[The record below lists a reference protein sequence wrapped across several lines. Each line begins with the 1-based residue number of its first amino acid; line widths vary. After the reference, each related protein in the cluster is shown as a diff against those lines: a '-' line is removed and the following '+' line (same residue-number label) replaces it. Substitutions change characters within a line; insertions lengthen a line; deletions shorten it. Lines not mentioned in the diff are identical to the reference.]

1 MEIALKKAGCFEALS
16 DKPGR
21 MSQSEYDKK
30 EINAR
35 DKIVQSLEDRVID
48 IIRGEETAQGI
59 MNKLKETYIRKGISV
74 QVHLQRKLR
83 NLVFDGRGSLN
94 AFLEEFDKTVQELRS
109 SGGSMDEM
117 ELIPQLLSAMP
128 KSYQSVVSS
137 VNVLFSKDPEELTL
151 AFVRNQLLEHER
163 QSKDWGSQLRRSE
176 VETAFVSQRTIQKS
190 QRSYPEQVKK
200 KTVCRYRC
208 FSCGKRGHLKRDCP
222 EKKGGQDQA
231 NCAQGEDPITFVAEV
246 ESQRRI
252 PELPQEGDMMSMTA
266 CHDGIM
272 FVIDSGA
279 SHHMVNKNVAK
290 FLRDTRPV
298 NLEIRVAKKGES
310 LTTARCGKLALF
322 SNDGLS
328 VNLEDVYECDNIS
341 YNLLSVGKIQKQGFC
356 VSFEDDAVEIKKN
369 GRVLLKGTKTG
380 NLYILHLFRDQR
392 RGDACVTSD
401 PELRHRRMGHSSLHP
416 PLSMCEVC
424 QKGKQVRNDFKSLV
438 ESKKPKRILEC
449 VSSDVVGPISP
460 PSIDGKRYLVTFID
474 NYSRF
479 CVCYLLGSKDEV
491 LSKFKLYEAMVTAKH
506 GQKIERLRCDRGG
519 EYTGHNFLRFC
530 QDKGIQIEFSATKN
544 PEQNGICEKYNQHL
558 MNMVRCLLF
567 DSKVSKQL
575 WGQAVLTAVFT
586 INRLETSALPKGKT
600 PAEIWNG
607 QKPDFGK
614 LRVFGCKAYS
624 LIPKENRGKLDE
636 KCKVMIMAG
645 YSANGYQLYDPDRN
659 EIVHARNVRFSED
672 ERLEANIPTIDL
684 SSEDDAD
691 ENNDEDTSA
700 NQAELYSQHE
710 TLEAFDATFALAS
723 CSSDEDVPSTYE
735 EAVRSDS
742 GWRKAIQDELSMIE
756 KKEVWDVVPKPEN
769 ETIIDSKWV
778 FTKKEADGSIVRK
791 ARLVARGF
799 LQGGVEEEVYSPV
812 ARMITLRTL
821 LTYALN
827 LELDVH
833 QMDVKSAFLNGKL
846 DAPVYMIPPKGK
858 MSCLVVR
865 SIRLFR
871 RNVASSNSLKLLRQ
885 YARLIEVGKLESPR
899 STDYETGQLF
909 LHKIFSYR
917 GVVLFPWVARVYD
930 RDSPV
935 PRPSDRVAEDGA
947 PDGKEIKGKSHT
959 FYQVLIDTRDCPHI
973 RAQTEAVTFLGNQE
987 GSRSLYAIPGLDYVA
1002 HDDIVPY
1009 KSADKNP
1016 IQHELFDK
1024 FLLYNSKSDPP
1035 FVPHDTLKAWQKKN
1049 HPWLELSDVHKET
1062 TENVRITVIPF
1073 YMGSRDNQSSLV
1085 YWWRYCIRI
1094 ENLGETSVQLR
1105 ERHWRIFSLSGT
1117 LETVRGRGVV
1127 GQEPVLSK
1135 ESPAFQYS
1143 SHVSLQAPSG
1153 HMWGTFRMEREDGYT
1168 FDCRIPPFSLE
1179 SKSDEEN
1186 PNPPSVSP

>member
-1 MEIALKKAGCFEALS
+1 
-16 DKPGR
+16 
-21 MSQSEYDKK
+21 
-30 EINAR
+30 
-35 DKIVQSLEDRVID
+35 
-48 IIRGEETAQGI
+48 

-163 QSKDWGSQLRRSE
+163 QSKDWGSQLRKSE

-401 PELRHRRMGHSSLHP
+401 PGLRHRRMGHSSLHP

-700 NQAELYSQHE
+700 NQAELHSQRE

-846 DAPVYMIPPKGK
+846 DAPVYMIPPKGMRK
-858 MSCLVVR
+858 IPKNFVCK
-865 SIRLFR
+865 I
-871 RNVASSNSLKLLRQ
+871 NKSLYGLKS
-885 YARLIEVGKLESPR
+885 SPR
-899 STDYETGQLF
+899 CWNVVLNNFLVKIGFERSLVDPCLYIKGNSTYLLCWVDDLLLFSADQVEISNLKRALKNEFEIKDLGNPKKFVFLGIQIEIDKDF
-909 LHKIFSYR
+909 LHLSQIGLIRKVLREFGMSDCR
-917 GVVLFPWVARVYD
+917 G
-930 RDSPV
+930 SPV
-935 PRPSDRVAEDGA
+935 PVQ
-947 PDGKEIKGKSHT
+947 IK
-959 FYQVLIDTRDCPHI
+959 L
-973 RAQTEAVTFLGNQE
+973 N
-987 GSRSLYAIPGLDYVA
+987 
-1002 HDDIVPY
+1002 
-1009 KSADKNP
+1009 
-1016 IQHELFDK
+1016 
-1024 FLLYNSKSDPP
+1024 
-1035 FVPHDTLKAWQKKN
+1035 LKADADHASPQN
-1049 HPWLELSDVHKET
+1049 DSYPFRQLVGCLMYIMLSTRPDLC
-1062 TENVRITVIPF
+1062 F
-1073 YMGSRDNQSSLV
+1073 
-1085 YWWRYCIRI
+1085 
-1094 ENLGETSVQLR
+1094 SV
-1105 ERHWRIFSLSGT
+1105 T
-1117 LETVRGRGVV
+1117 
-1127 GQEPVLSK
+1127 
-1135 ESPAFQYS
+1135 
-1143 SHVSLQAPSG
+1143 
-1153 HMWGTFRMEREDGYT
+1153 
-1168 FDCRIPPFSLE
+1168 
-1179 SKSDEEN
+1179 
-1186 PNPPSVSP
+1186 